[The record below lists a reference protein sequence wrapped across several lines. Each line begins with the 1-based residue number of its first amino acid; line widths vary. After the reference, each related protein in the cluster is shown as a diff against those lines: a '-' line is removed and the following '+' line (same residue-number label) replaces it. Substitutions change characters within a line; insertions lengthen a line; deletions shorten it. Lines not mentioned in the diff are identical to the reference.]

1 MIGAIH
7 HLDLNVSDLE
17 RSSSFYDRILT
28 RIGFIRVNLSTPD
41 EPGGFD
47 WISLGDNR
55 TRLSI
60 GIYQATGPNKS
71 HDRYA
76 PGIHHLALRACRRED
91 VDELYRMLLEMKAE
105 ILNAPCEY
113 PQYEAGYYAVFFL
126 DPDGIKVEYVYTPD
140 LNN

>member
-1 MIGAIH
+1 
-7 HLDLNVSDLE
+7 
-17 RSSSFYDRILT
+17 
-28 RIGFIRVNLSTPD
+28 
-41 EPGGFD
+41 
-47 WISLGDNR
+47 
-55 TRLSI
+55 
-60 GIYQATGPNKS
+60 
-71 HDRYA
+71 
-76 PGIHHLALRACRRED
+76 